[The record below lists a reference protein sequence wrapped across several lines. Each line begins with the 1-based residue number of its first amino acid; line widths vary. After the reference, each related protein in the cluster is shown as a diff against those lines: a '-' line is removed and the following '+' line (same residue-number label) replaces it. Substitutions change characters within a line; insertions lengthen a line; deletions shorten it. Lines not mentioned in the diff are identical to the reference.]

1 MLQSLLTYFITRL
14 KLLLWRWSWHLYPP
28 GGDRVPT
35 LVRGQALLAATW
47 TFLQHFR
54 FSIQEADERRLLLKK
69 LRIYLIL
76 FFIAQA
82 HKQQMVLFPI
92 FVKLDKKKKSI
103 YFHIIWRGRWWWGG
117 GGFLFCQ
124 VEKSGF
130 NKGLLPAR
138 VWRFHSA
145 TAVSVSVSALVALS
159 LPKGKLSG
167 GPAVAFCRC
176 HSLFK
181 IDELIVGL
189 LPVCLCPGRR
199 CPGYGWESQLW
210 HPPCGY
216 YCNRPTGDLGGC
228 WPPEQPWPTYCC
240 HTPGD
245 TVARAP
251 TRGSD
256 WLR

>member
-1 MLQSLLTYFITRL
+1 MNVSATFSLFN
-14 KLLLWRWSWHLYPP
+14 P
-28 GGDRVPT
+28 GDWWETSSPEEV
-35 LVRGQALLAATW
+35 
-47 TFLQHFR
+47 
-54 FSIQEADERRLLLKK
+54 ADLFNS
-69 LRIYLIL
+69 